1 MHKSFT
7 LNHFQN
13 KPTRTKVRKGISSYR
28 PSSESIAFIMAYAAA
43 LSVLKTKIGT
53 THVLLN

>member
-7 LNHFQN
+7 LKKIQDKTTN
-13 KPTRTKVRKGISSYR
+13 PKVRKGINSYR
-28 PSSESIAFIMAYAAA
+28 PSNESIAFIMAYAAA
-43 LSVLKTKIGT
+43 FSVIKTKIGN